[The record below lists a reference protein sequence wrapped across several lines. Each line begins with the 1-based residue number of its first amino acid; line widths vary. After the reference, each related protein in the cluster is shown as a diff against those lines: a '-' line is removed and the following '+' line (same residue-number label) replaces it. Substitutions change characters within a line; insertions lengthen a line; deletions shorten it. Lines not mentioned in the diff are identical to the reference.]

1 MKISERSVN
10 QFIVKPHLKFEV
22 FTEIRVLI
30 QAI

>member
-10 QFIVKPHLKFEV
+10 RSVQLHLKCEV

>member
-10 QFIVKPHLKFEV
+10 RSVQHHLKREV
-22 FTEIRVLI
+22 FNEIRVLI